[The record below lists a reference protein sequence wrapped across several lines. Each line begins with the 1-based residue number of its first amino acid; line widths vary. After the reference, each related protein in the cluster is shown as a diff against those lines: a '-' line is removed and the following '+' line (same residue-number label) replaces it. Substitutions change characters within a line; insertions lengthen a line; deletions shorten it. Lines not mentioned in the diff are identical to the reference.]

1 VSARQGAVLRRRAED
16 EEIAAAA
23 AETGRAAEAEKAA
36 KLVAKRAN
44 QRSYGEELRGA
55 MAGRELSMS
64 PIARKAAARATG
76 ATFAVI
82 GSATG
87 AAASAILGETDTP
100 GFMLKTQ
107 SSDADLEGAFKR
119 EMVKQMGLVNRKINN
134 SEAVAPLL
142 GFGATFASALE
153 EAGRSA
159 ADARAAEVAA
169 AVTADPLT
177 AIKPGRV
184 TPGSTVRGIS
194 IGKRK

>member
-1 VSARQGAVLRRRAED
+1 
-16 EEIAAAA
+16 
-23 AETGRAAEAEKAA
+23 
-36 KLVAKRAN
+36 
-44 QRSYGEELRGA
+44 
-55 MAGRELSMS
+55 
-64 PIARKAAARATG
+64 
-76 ATFAVI
+76 
-82 GSATG
+82 
-87 AAASAILGETDTP
+87 
-100 GFMLKTQ
+100 MLKTQ

-119 EMVKQMGLVNRKINN
+119 EMVKQMGLVNKKINN

-169 AVTADPLT
+169 AVAADPLT

-184 TPGSTVRGIS
+184 TSGSTVRGIS